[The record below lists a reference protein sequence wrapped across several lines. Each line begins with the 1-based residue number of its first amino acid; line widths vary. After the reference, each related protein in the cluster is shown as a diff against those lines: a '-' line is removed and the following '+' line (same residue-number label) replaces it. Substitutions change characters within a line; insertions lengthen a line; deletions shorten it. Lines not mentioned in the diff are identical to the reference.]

1 MKNMK
6 GLYNEALELLDRG
19 EPYDAC
25 GKIWSIIK
33 YETIALVLYVQ
44 KRREPP
50 KDVSWREFLE
60 DTFVKAGLS
69 REEASKWASYY
80 VDVRDRLYGAC
91 FLGNIY
97 EEKEH
102 KPLIEKAKDYVVLV
116 EKIISEQT

>member
-1 MKNMK
+1 MK
-6 GLYNEALELLDRG
+6 GLYNEALELLNQR
-19 EPYDAC
+19 EFYKAC
-25 GKIWSIIK
+25 EKIWSIIK
-33 YETIALVLYVQ
+33 YETIALVLHVQ

-60 DTFVKAGLS
+60 DTFIKAGLD

-116 EKIISEQT
+116 EKILSEQT